1 MGIKNVSK
9 SKVCAIIVA
18 AGQSLRM
25 NGIDKIMVSLGGK
38 PVLAWSIEAF
48 QDCPAVDKI
57 ILVNSQKSLEPVQ
70 CLVVNQKWSKVADV
84 CTGGQRRQ
92 DSVAAGLK
100 LLDDCEW
107 VIIHDGA
114 RPLLTRDLIERGLEA
129 ARETGAA
136 AAAVPVTDTIKLA
149 GEDRTVIETPPR
161 QNLWAVQTPQIFRAA
176 VIKEAYR
183 QARGEV
189 TDDATLVEQ
198 TGGQVKL
205 YQGSY
210 DNIKITTPRDLAIAE
225 LLIKENAK

>member
-1 MGIKNVSK
+1 MGTNNIAKA
-9 SKVCAIIVA
+9 KVGAIIVA

-25 NGIDKIMVSLGGK
+25 NGIDKIMATLGGK

-48 QDCPAVDKI
+48 QSCPAVDRI
-57 ILVNSQKSLEPVQ
+57 ILVNSEQNKEPVK
-70 CLVVNQKWSKVADV
+70 CLVIDQKWSKVADV
-84 CTGGQRRQ
+84 CTGGKRRQ

-114 RPLLTRDLIERGLEA
+114 RPLLTRELIERGLEA

-136 AAAVPVTDTIKLA
+136 VAAVPVTDTIKLA

-161 QNLWAVQTPQIFRAA
+161 QNLWAVQTPQVFRSA

-183 QARGEV
+183 QARGDV
-189 TDDATLVEQ
+189 TDDAMLVEQ
-198 TGGQVKL
+198 TGSQVKL
-205 YQGSY
+205 FQGSY

-225 LLIKENAK
+225 LLIKEHAK